1 VTSASA
7 AYDCPRNDGLL
18 FQQRVCSEVSPLS
31 CKTRICPDDIH
42 LKRLSTKD
50 KSIV

>member
-1 VTSASA
+1 MTSASA
-7 AYDCPRNDGLL
+7 TYDCPRNDGLL